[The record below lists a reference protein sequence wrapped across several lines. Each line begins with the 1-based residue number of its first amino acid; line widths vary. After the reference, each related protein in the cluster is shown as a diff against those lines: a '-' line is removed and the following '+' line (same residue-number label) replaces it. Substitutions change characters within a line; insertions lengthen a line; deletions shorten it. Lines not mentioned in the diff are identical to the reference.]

1 MAELPSSPELS
12 GIPAAHAQPKS
23 RWTFQVVWLIP
34 IVSAI
39 IGGYVAV
46 KAILDRGPVI
56 TITFQNAEGLEAGK
70 TKLKYRDVDVG
81 LVKNVTLGKD
91 LKSVIA
97 TAELIKDATPFLVD
111 DCRFWVVRPRISG
124 GVVSGLGTL
133 LSGAFIGV
141 DAGKSNQSRRDF
153 QGLEAPPVVTID
165 TPGRE
170 FVLRSKTMA
179 SVDSGSPVFF
189 RQLRVGQ
196 VTSYSLD
203 DDGAGVSLKVFV
215 NEPYD
220 KFVTSNTRF
229 WKASGVDMTLDANG
243 IKLEMESV
251 ISLLVGGIAFETPD
265 GGATFKVADAN
276 SSFALFPNRNEAMK
290 NPDTELFPSVMVFNE
305 SARGLVKGAPVDFRG
320 IIVGEVSAVKVDV
333 DPKSGQIV
341 IPVEVNLYPSR
352 LRSASR
358 ARLGPSDEEGKRRFV
373 GDLVARGL
381 RAQLRSGS
389 LITGQ
394 LYIALD
400 FFPNATKTAV
410 NWTSVPVELPTTPG
424 ARQELQTV
432 IAGVAAKFER
442 LPLDEIGQ
450 DARKAL
456 VSMDQLLKGVNTD
469 VTPEVRETLQNTTK
483 LLQRLDGEVSVE
495 ARATLIDA
503 RKALVSVDRVLSS
516 DAPLQHD
523 TREAMQEITRA
534 AYAFRALA
542 DYLERNPQA
551 LLVGKKAD
559 TP

>member
-1 MAELPSSPELS
+1 
-12 GIPAAHAQPKS
+12 
-23 RWTFQVVWLIP
+23 
-34 IVSAI
+34 
-39 IGGYVAV
+39 
-46 KAILDRGPVI
+46 
-56 TITFQNAEGLEAGK
+56 
-70 TKLKYRDVDVG
+70 
-81 LVKNVTLGKD
+81 
-91 LKSVIA
+91 
-97 TAELIKDATPFLVD
+97 
-111 DCRFWVVRPRISG
+111 
-124 GVVSGLGTL
+124 
-133 LSGAFIGV
+133 
-141 DAGKSNQSRRDF
+141 
-153 QGLEAPPVVTID
+153 
-165 TPGRE
+165 
-170 FVLRSKTMA
+170 
-179 SVDSGSPVFF
+179 
-189 RQLRVGQ
+189 
-196 VTSYSLD
+196 
-203 DDGAGVSLKVFV
+203 
-215 NEPYD
+215 
-220 KFVTSNTRF
+220 
-229 WKASGVDMTLDANG
+229 
-243 IKLEMESV
+243 
-251 ISLLVGGIAFETPD
+251 
-265 GGATFKVADAN
+265 
-276 SSFALFPNRNEAMK
+276 
-290 NPDTELFPSVMVFNE
+290 
-305 SARGLVKGAPVDFRG
+305 
-320 IIVGEVSAVKVDV
+320 V

-358 ARLGPSDEEGKRRFV
+358 AHIGASDEEGKRRFV

-534 AYAFRALA
+534 AYAFRVLA